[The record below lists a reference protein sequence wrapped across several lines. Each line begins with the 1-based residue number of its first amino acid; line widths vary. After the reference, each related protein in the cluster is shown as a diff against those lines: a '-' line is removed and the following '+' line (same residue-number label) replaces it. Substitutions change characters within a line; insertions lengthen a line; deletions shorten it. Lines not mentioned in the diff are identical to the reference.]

1 MKFEFSLT
9 DTAGLRH
16 RQTVWVSHYCEETRA
31 WQCQKL
37 IHSRVFVRFGPSSNI
52 KARFFYFL
60 TNHLQTPRRQRS
72 SDWSCIVIFWVK
84 CCVFRLKLFELIRTK
99 FTFFKTNNK
108 LFMPPPNINQS
119 IFYAMLRWSKDNPNS
134 HNFKWPKPPS
144 SLSFQS
150 LCCRFNTLPLGSQC
164 LLDKILFF
172 LMGSLFHHWPF
183 AKPWLPLLCLS
194 SFLLS
199 HGTCAVYSDSSKRRS
214 GRVLANLIWSW
225 WTLVGVTMV
234 TAFSNTITNRTE
246 PQIWSGTTW
255 SWRQLVDD
263 VCSLTD
269 DHCRYRARLVTF

>member
-1 MKFEFSLT
+1 MWTKISSFWRQWSLNFLWLTLLGCVTDKLYEFHIT
-9 DTAGLRH
+9 VRRH
-16 RQTVWVSHYCEETRA
+16 GRGSVKNWYIHVFLLDLDPP
-31 WQCQKL
+31 L
-37 IHSRVFVRFGPSSNI
+37 ISRLVF
-52 KARFFYFL
+52 FFLL

-172 LMGSLFHHWPF
+172 
-183 AKPWLPLLCLS
+183 
-194 SFLLS
+194 
-199 HGTCAVYSDSSKRRS
+199 
-214 GRVLANLIWSW
+214 
-225 WTLVGVTMV
+225 
-234 TAFSNTITNRTE
+234 
-246 PQIWSGTTW
+246 
-255 SWRQLVDD
+255 
-263 VCSLTD
+263 
-269 DHCRYRARLVTF
+269 